1 MICLILLVWFREN
14 HIPAKS
20 TKWSARS
27 VCIWSIRHHNKL
39 ASGKLALH
47 HWKSNCH
54 RWRFDYFDMCSLS
67 YETYIKWELRCST
80 VWRKGKGTQ
89 KLYVTSQIWDVNEI
103 ELVDTT
109 KIMIS
114 LCKAKPEWFSPSDIR
129 QVIFADFYEMVWN
142 LHQIRLRSTSILRQR
157 ARTNTAKFTETDLAS
172 FLSLKNKK
180 CRRDLQHEFCPNK
193 HIS

>member
-1 MICLILLVWFREN
+1 MVFHNNKIYTSSYIGLSRLIVFSRLFVRLKKCIVMICLILLVWFREN

-67 YETYIKWELRCST
+67 HETYIKWELRCST

-89 KLYVTSQIWDVNEI
+89 KLYVTSQIWNVNEI

-129 QVIFADFYEMVWN
+129 QVIFADF
-142 LHQIRLRSTSILRQR
+142 
-157 ARTNTAKFTETDLAS
+157 
-172 FLSLKNKK
+172 
-180 CRRDLQHEFCPNK
+180 
-193 HIS
+193 